1 MKNIV
6 VQKFGGTSLGSIER
20 IKAVANTIKKT
31 SLNEFP
37 IIVVSAMSGETDKLI
52 NLAKDISDAPAE
64 RELDALLSTGE
75 KVSAAL
81 LAMTLQSLGLKA
93 KSFSAAQISMRT
105 TSNHSK
111 AKIIDINIDTIQ
123 ASIDEACIPVI
134 TGFQGINDVGDVTT
148 LGRGGSDTTA
158 VAIAASIKAE
168 RCDIYTD
175 VDGIYTT
182 DPNLVPEAKKLRSI
196 TTEEMLELSGQG
208 AKVMQVR
215 AMEFANRYDVPI
227 RVLSSF
233 EEGEGTLITKEI
245 SSMEQPIIT
254 GIAMQDNQ
262 TKFTLHGVEDT
273 PGNASGILGPIG
285 DAGIDVDVIVQ
296 NVSVSGKTDFT
307 FTIGNSDAKKAQKIL
322 ESNLIKVNY
331 DKLIVNNEIGKV
343 SIVGVGMRSHAGV
356 AANMFKAL
364 AEVGVNI
371 QMISTSEIKISVI
384 IEEKFLELAI
394 RTLHS
399 AFGLDQPEVGEA
411 QD

>member
-1 MKNIV
+1 MYKR
-6 VQKFGGTSLGSIER
+6 Q
-20 IKAVANTIKKT
+20 
-31 SLNEFP
+31 
-37 IIVVSAMSGETDKLI
+37 TDKLI

-227 RVLSSF
+227 SCL
-233 EEGEGTLITKEI
+233 L
-245 SSMEQPIIT
+245 
-254 GIAMQDNQ
+254 
-262 TKFTLHGVEDT
+262 
-273 PGNASGILGPIG
+273 
-285 DAGIDVDVIVQ
+285 
-296 NVSVSGKTDFT
+296 
-307 FTIGNSDAKKAQKIL
+307 
-322 ESNLIKVNY
+322 Y
-331 DKLIVNNEIGKV
+331 
-343 SIVGVGMRSHAGV
+343 
-356 AANMFKAL
+356 
-364 AEVGVNI
+364 
-371 QMISTSEIKISVI
+371 TSPSP
-384 IEEKFLELAI
+384 
-394 RTLHS
+394 R
-399 AFGLDQPEVGEA
+399 D
-411 QD
+411 

>member
-64 RELDALLSTGE
+64 RELDAVLSTGE

-81 LAMTLQSLGLKA
+81 LAMTLQSLGLQA

-233 EEGEGTLITKEI
+233 KEGEGTLITKEI

-322 ESNLIKVNY
+322 ESDLIKVNY

-343 SIVGVGMRSHAGV
+343 SIVGVGMRSQSGV
-356 AANMFKAL
+356 ASIAFKTL
-364 AEVGVNI
+364 AENNINI
-371 QMISTSEIKISVI
+371 QMISTSEIKITLVI
-384 IEEKFLELAI
+384 SLKDMNLAVKS
-394 RTLHS
+394 LHK
-399 AFGLDQPEVGEA
+399 AFNL
-411 QD
+411 

>member
-81 LAMTLQSLGLKA
+81 LAMTLQSLGLQA

-182 DPNLVPEAKKLRSI
+182 DPNVVPEAKKLRSI

-233 EEGEGTLITKEI
+233 KKGKRIPAALKPHCNIPSSISI
-245 SSMEQPIIT
+245 SS
-254 GIAMQDNQ
+254 
-262 TKFTLHGVEDT
+262 F
-273 PGNASGILGPIG
+273 
-285 DAGIDVDVIVQ
+285 
-296 NVSVSGKTDFT
+296 
-307 FTIGNSDAKKAQKIL
+307 
-322 ESNLIKVNY
+322 
-331 DKLIVNNEIGKV
+331 
-343 SIVGVGMRSHAGV
+343 
-356 AANMFKAL
+356 
-364 AEVGVNI
+364 
-371 QMISTSEIKISVI
+371 ISP
-384 IEEKFLELAI
+384 A
-394 RTLHS
+394 
-399 AFGLDQPEVGEA
+399 
-411 QD
+411 